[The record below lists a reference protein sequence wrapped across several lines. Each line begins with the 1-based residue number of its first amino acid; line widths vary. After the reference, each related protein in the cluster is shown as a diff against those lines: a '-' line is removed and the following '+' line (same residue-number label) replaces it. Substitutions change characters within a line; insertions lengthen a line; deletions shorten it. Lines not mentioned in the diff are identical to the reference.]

1 MKNLVRNSWLA
12 VTVLLC
18 AMPQAL
24 AQSVHR
30 VPEGGSDL
38 VYIALAG
45 ISCLGAVVYR
55 IRK

>member
-1 MKNLVRNSWLA
+1 MKNVVRNSWLA

-18 AMPQAL
+18 AVPQAF

-45 ISCLGAVVYR
+45 ISCVGAVVYR

>member
-18 AMPQAL
+18 AVPQAF
-24 AQSVHR
+24 AQSIHR

-38 VYIALAG
+38 VYIVLAG
-45 ISCLGAVVYR
+45 ISCLGAAVYR